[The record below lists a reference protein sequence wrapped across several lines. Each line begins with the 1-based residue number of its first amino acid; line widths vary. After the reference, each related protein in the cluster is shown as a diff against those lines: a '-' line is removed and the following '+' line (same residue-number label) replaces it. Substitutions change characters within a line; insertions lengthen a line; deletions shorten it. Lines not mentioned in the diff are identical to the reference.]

1 MAIDNELSCP
11 ITHITDSQFILNICL
26 TFHNINLSIQISDF
40 NGSDWLFV
48 MNMWLYGFFLKLL
61 PCVVLTLFT
70 ACLIHAMYQVRREK
84 HLLKSLVIIMMPI
97 FCRLKRNLP
106 S

>member
-1 MAIDNELSCP
+1 MN
-11 ITHITDSQFILNICL
+11 F
-26 TFHNINLSIQISDF
+26 QISDF

-61 PCVVLTLFT
+61 PCVVLTVFT

-84 HLLKSLVIIMMPI
+84 HLLKRLAMLTKIT